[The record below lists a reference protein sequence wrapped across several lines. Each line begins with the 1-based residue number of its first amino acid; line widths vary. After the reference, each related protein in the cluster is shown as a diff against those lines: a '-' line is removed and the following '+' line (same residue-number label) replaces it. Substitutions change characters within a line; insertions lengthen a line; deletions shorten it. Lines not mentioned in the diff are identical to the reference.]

1 MRGLS
6 SLTID
11 AIVGVVALVEAL
23 QYNVA
28 SIPGILG
35 KAKPRRAAT
44 GIGKRV
50 YRGTSVT
57 GFVGDGIVPLESALS
72 HHAKGG
78 SR

>member
-44 GIGKRV
+44 IGKRAGDLSD
-50 YRGTSVT
+50 RLI
-57 GFVGDGIVPLESALS
+57 GDGIVPLESALS
-72 HHAKGG
+72 HPQKEG